1 MKTACPPSTRSADS
15 AHGLGVKIFLTLFLL
30 CVPALANAQSRVPR
44 LGILALE
51 LGRAQSLAIRGLTG
65 ELKQLGYSERKNI
78 YFETR
83 NAKGDRGA
91 LQAAAK
97 ELAAKKVDVL
107 FATGTRASLAAAAAT
122 QEIPLVFVHPG
133 DPAAAG
139 LVKNPAD
146 AARNVTGVAA
156 YAADTTEKR
165 LVLFKEILP
174 ALTKIYVFFDA
185 NSNAAHDRATAAES
199 AAKKIGLQFVG
210 YGVKSADELKT
221 TLSNVYSEAGAAIFQ
236 ISDDLVESEAE
247 FIFATARQ
255 KKLPT
260 MFNEEAWAIAGAT
273 AAYGPSYLDMGRHA
287 ARIVEQILKGKAPAA
302 IPIVRSGKF
311 DLTINYR
318 AANFIGLQLPNSL
331 LKKADKV
338 IR

>member
-1 MKTACPPSTRSADS
+1 MKTC
-15 AHGLGVKIFLTLFLL
+15 LTLLL
-30 CVPALANAQSRVPR
+30 LFISTLAQAQTRVPR
-44 LGILALE
+44 IGILIQE
-51 LGRAQSLAIRGLTG
+51 LGRSQSQAIKGANL
-65 ELKQLGYSERKNI
+65 ELKQLGYSERKNL

-83 NAKGDRGA
+83 NAKGDRSA

-97 ELAAKKVDVL
+97 ELAAKKVEVI
-107 FATGTRASLAAAAAT
+107 FTTGTRAALAAAAAT
-122 QEIPLVFVHPG
+122 QDIPLVFVHPG
-133 DPAAAG
+133 DPVTAG
-139 LVKNPAD
+139 LVKSSAD

-156 YAADTTEKR
+156 YAGETTEKR
-165 LVLFKEILP
+165 LELFKQILP

-185 NSNAAHDRATAAES
+185 NSSAARDRVALAES
-199 AAKKIGLQFVG
+199 AAKKNAVQFVG
-210 YGVKSADELKT
+210 YGIKSTDELKT
-221 TLSNVYSEAGAAIFQ
+221 TLSNLNNEAGAAIFQ

-247 FIFATARQ
+247 FVFATARQ

-273 AAYGPSYLDMGRHA
+273 AAYGPSYLEMGRHA
-287 ARIVEQILKGKAPAA
+287 GRIIDQIIKGKAPASIA
-302 IPIVRSGKF
+302 VVRSGKF

-318 AANFIGLQLPNSL
+318 AAKYIGLQLPSEL

>member
-1 MKTACPPSTRSADS
+1 M
-15 AHGLGVKIFLTLFLL
+15 
-30 CVPALANAQSRVPR
+30 
-44 LGILALE
+44 
-51 LGRAQSLAIRGLTG
+51 AIRGLTG
-65 ELKQLGYSERKNI
+65 ELKQLGYAERKNI

-107 FATGTRASLAAAAAT
+107 FATGTRASLAATAAT
-122 QEIPLVFVHPG
+122 TEIPVVFVQPG
-133 DPAAAG
+133 DPVAVG
-139 LVKNPAD
+139 LIKDSAD

-156 YAADTTEKR
+156 YAAETTEKR
-165 LVLFKEILP
+165 LALFKEILP

-185 NSNAAHDRATAAES
+185 NSISARDRAAAAES
-199 AAKKIGLQFVG
+199 AAKKIGLQYVG

-255 KKLPT
+255 KNLPT

-273 AAYGPSYLDMGRHA
+273 AAYGPSYLDMGRRA

-302 IPIVRSGKF
+302 VPIMRSGKF

-318 AANFIGLQLPNSL
+318 AANYIGLTLPNSL

>member
-1 MKTACPPSTRSADS
+1 MKICFTLLLLFTST
-15 AHGLGVKIFLTLFLL
+15 
-30 CVPALANAQSRVPR
+30 LAQAQSRVPR
-44 LGILALE
+44 IGVLMLE
-51 LGRAQSLAIRGLTG
+51 LGRPQSQAIKGVSL
-65 ELKQLGYSERKNI
+65 ELKQLGYSERKNF
-78 YFETR
+78 YFESR
-83 NAKGDRGA
+83 NAKGDRSA

-97 ELAAKKVDVL
+97 ELAAKKVEVI
-107 FATGTRASLAAAAAT
+107 FTSGTTAALAAAAAT

-133 DPAAAG
+133 DPVAAG
-139 LVKNPAD
+139 LVRNSAD

-156 YAADTTEKR
+156 YAGETTEKR
-165 LVLFKEILP
+165 LALFKEILP
-174 ALTKIYVFFDA
+174 ALSRIHVFFDA
-185 NSNAAHDRATAAES
+185 NSSGARDRVALTES
-199 AAKKIGLQFVG
+199 AAKKIAVRFAGH
-210 YGVKSADELKT
+210 GVKSTDELRAT
-221 TLSNVYSEAGAAIFQ
+221 FANLNSEAGAAIFQ

-273 AAYGPSYLDMGRHA
+273 AAYGPSYLDMGRQA
-287 ARIVEQILKGKAPAA
+287 ARIIDQIIKGKAPAA
-302 IPIVRSGKF
+302 IGIVRSGKF

-318 AANFIGLQLPNSL
+318 AATYIGLQLSNEL

>member
-1 MKTACPPSTRSADS
+1 
-15 AHGLGVKIFLTLFLL
+15 VKIYFTLLL
-30 CVPALANAQSRVPR
+30 IFISTFAQAQTRVPR
-44 LGILALE
+44 IGVLLQE
-51 LGRAQSLAIRGLTG
+51 LGRAQSQAIKGVSV
-65 ELKQLGYSERKNI
+65 ELKQLGYSERKNF

-83 NAKGDRGA
+83 NARGDRSA
-91 LQAAAK
+91 LQAGAK
-97 ELAAKKVDVL
+97 ELAAKKVEVI
-107 FATGTRASLAAAAAT
+107 FTTGTRAALAAAAAT

-133 DPAAAG
+133 DPVAAG
-139 LVKNPAD
+139 LVKNSAD

-156 YAADTTEKR
+156 YAGETTEKR
-165 LVLFKEILP
+165 LALFKEIIP

-185 NSNAAHDRATAAES
+185 NSSAARDRVALTES

-210 YGVKSADELKT
+210 HGVKSTDELKT
-221 TLSNVYSEAGAAIFQ
+221 TFANLNSEAGAAIFQ
-236 ISDDLVESEAE
+236 VSDDLVESEAE

-287 ARIVEQILKGKAPAA
+287 ARIIDQIIKGKAPAA
-302 IPIVRSGKF
+302 IPIVQSSKF

-318 AANFIGLQLPNSL
+318 GASYIGLQLPNEL